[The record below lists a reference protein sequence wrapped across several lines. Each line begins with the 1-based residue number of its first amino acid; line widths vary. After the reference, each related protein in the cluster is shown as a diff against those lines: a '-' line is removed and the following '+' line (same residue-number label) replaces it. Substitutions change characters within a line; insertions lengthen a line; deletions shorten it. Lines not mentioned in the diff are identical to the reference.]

1 MRRLIGLAAL
11 TLALAAQAICAG
23 AGSADGGPIDTS
35 DGPGG
40 VTAPRSDVRFHAL
53 GGDHETLVAQVRR
66 NGGEVLR
73 SLTLH
78 GVFAIPGVGG
88 DGSADGLAH
97 DGRTLVLVQPRV
109 TIARRHTVIA
119 VLRAKDL
126 RVSRMVRLR
135 GDFSYDAMSPDGRSL
150 YLIEYLSSNDP
161 TRYAVRAYNVRAGRL
176 EPKPIVD
183 PNEHADEMRG
193 YPLSRAYSPDGRWAY
208 TLYDGNEK
216 HPFVHALDTVAGRA
230 KCIDTPMLAGRG
242 DLYDLTLRP
251 APGGRTLSV
260 TGAHGPVAL
269 VDTRTFRVTKPLP
282 ARATPGRE
290 SGGGSDTWPL
300 VAFAALLLAGGAV
313 ALRLR
318 RRRRLAPG

>member
-1 MRRLIGLAAL
+1 MIARLIGIVAAAA
-11 TLALAAQAICAG
+11 LALAGPAG
-23 AGSADGGPIDTS
+23 ADGGPIDTNS
-35 DGPGG
+35 GPEG
-40 VTAPRSDVRFHAL
+40 VTVPGSDVRFHAL
-53 GGDHETLVAQVRR
+53 GGEHETVVAQVRR
-66 NGGEVLR
+66 NGGEVPH

-97 DGRTLVLVQPRV
+97 DGSTLVLVQPRV

-135 GDFSYDAMSPDGRSL
+135 GDFSYDAMSPDGRRL
-150 YLIEYLSSNDP
+150 YLIQYLSKNDS
-161 TRYAVRAYNVRAGRL
+161 THYAVRAYDVRAGRL

-193 YPLSRAYSPDGRWAY
+193 SPLSRAYSPDGRWAY

-230 KCIDTPMLAGRG
+230 KCIDTPTLAGRG
-242 DLYDLTLRP
+242 DLYELTLKTV
-251 APGGRTLSV
+251 PGGRTLSV
-260 TGAHGPVAL
+260 TGARGPVAI

-282 ARATPGRE
+282 ARATSGRD
-290 SGGGSDTWPL
+290 SGGGSETWPL

-318 RRRRLAPG
+318 RRRRLLPG